1 VDPKRLEG
9 VIPKHA
15 VCAHCGYQ
23 FGGAAIID
31 GRIRCPECGKL
42 TDFVAPLLATGQ
54 TSEPRPL
61 GRSLLRM
68 TLLLILAAVVAAVLA
83 ARLG

>member
-1 VDPKRLEG
+1 MDPKRLEG

-23 FGGAAIID
+23 FGGAAIVD

-42 TDFVAPLLATGQ
+42 TDFVAPLLATRQ
-54 TSEPRPL
+54 TIEPRPL
-61 GRSLLRM
+61 DRSLLRM
-68 TLLLILAAVVAAVLA
+68 TLLLILAAVVAAVFA
-83 ARLG
+83 SRMR